1 MKTQAIIYAAALA
14 VQLAALAV
22 ALNPAKRGGPK
33 TISAARL
40 ERRRRRYDRDADALE
55 YPARRLRIARTVY
68 PDNPLPLDQWQRR
81 LNNGRPASPR
91 VVHYEIEPVE
101 TTTRPPAAMRF
112 AAAWQR
118 FKNSIAKHYAK

>member
-1 MKTQAIIYAAALA
+1 MNTQAIIYLCALA
-14 VQLAALAV
+14 VQLAALAL

-55 YPARRLRIARTVY
+55 YPARRLRITRTVY
-68 PDNPLPLDQWQRR
+68 PDNPLPLEVWQRR
-81 LNNGRPASPR
+81 YTTGRKGSQPFT
-91 VVHYEIEPVE
+91 HYEIEPVE

-112 AAAWQR
+112 AKSWQR